1 MGSKKISKRNQKV
14 YRMKGCSKKTRK
26 NYLGGSADINLA
38 YPANH
43 VRTVPN
49 PFLAY
54 TGKGGATC
62 NNSLTPSLA
71 MPLNTDGGDKTFP
84 NTGPVDI
91 GRPGTLF
98 LNPSGTQRGGGCPSC
113 SMPLMSG
120 GCGSCGMIGGS
131 CGSCGMKGGRRRKK
145 GGCGPLCSL
154 GFMVGGKK
162 HRIGCKCSIC
172 KNMGGAQLGGNPG
185 IPYPNGL
192 VGAPWTPSTSGWPGV
207 DGVQGGR
214 NFIAP
219 NDYKTDV
226 QLATIYTGSQ
236 PPFSV
241 GGGRRSRKQRGG
253 ALDNFLGQDLI
264 NLGRQFQFGLGSAYN
279 ALTGYAA
286 PVNPLPWKGQLPNTP
301 SLSTVRAGSL

>member
-1 MGSKKISKRNQKV
+1 MGSKKISRRNQKV

-26 NYLGGSADINLA
+26 NYLGGAADINLA
-38 YPANH
+38 YPANNI
-43 VRTVPN
+43 RTVPN

-71 MPLNTDGGDKTFP
+71 MPLNTNGGDKTLP
-84 NTGPVDI
+84 NTGPVDV

-98 LNPSGTQRGGGCPSC
+98 LNPSGTQRGGGY
-113 SMPLMSG
+113 SMPLSEATVGLMS
-120 GCGSCGMIGGS
+120 GGS
-131 CGSCGMKGGRRRKK
+131 CGSCGVMKGGRRRKK
-145 GGCGPLCSL
+145 GGCGPLCAL

-162 HRIGCKCSIC
+162 HRIGCKSSTC

-192 VGAPWTPSTSGWPGV
+192 VGAPWTPSTGGWPGV
-207 DGVQGGR
+207 DSVQGGR

-219 NDYKTDV
+219 NDYKTDI
-226 QLATIYTGSQ
+226 QLATISTGSQ

-253 ALDNFLGQDLI
+253 ALDNFLSQDLI
-264 NLGRQFQFGLGSAYN
+264 NLGRQFEFGLGSAYN

-286 PVNPLPWKGQLPNTP
+286 PVNPMPWKGQLPNTP
-301 SLSTVRAGSL
+301 SLSTIRSAYL